1 MSLRDLGVFSPLEEN
16 HPGVGETCWIC
27 ERQLGV
33 GTRVAL
39 KPFETSDQTGSSAVE
54 AKLICATCL
63 LKGEE
68 IMTEGGRRIVERIKD
83 GDASPFP
90 VETTDGLQ
98 WSEEEVSVVKEKS

>member
-1 MSLRDLGVFSPLEEN
+1 MSLRDLGVFPPLEES
-16 HPGVGETCWIC
+16 HPGIGMGCWIC
-27 ERQLGV
+27 EKRIGV

-39 KPFETSDQTGSSAVE
+39 KPFETMDQSGSLPVE
-54 AKLICATCL
+54 AKLVCATCL

-98 WSEEEVSVVKEKS
+98 WSEEEVSAAGKE